1 MFIAACGVRT
11 KDFEEQTAFQS
22 GVTCKACLLP
32 GKTSTAALLSVEE
45 SGIIDNDSE
54 RSPQQGEQ
62 DIMATSTEDVKAKA
76 ATEAPTEEKAAK
88 KVKAPLPDGY
98 VTPVEFAHRLG
109 ERLNQNRESI
119 RPQIIYGY
127 LKNNAAGSKNPFP
140 SKQNT
145 DGAWIVDEAAANTWY
160 DALQGRKGD
169 REKAKAEKEKA
180 DAAKANTAAAVAPTP
195 ETSKA

>member
-1 MFIAACGVRT
+1 
-11 KDFEEQTAFQS
+11 
-22 GVTCKACLLP
+22 
-32 GKTSTAALLSVEE
+32 
-45 SGIIDNDSE
+45 
-54 RSPQQGEQ
+54 
-62 DIMATSTEDVKAKA
+62 MATSTEDVKAKA

>member
-1 MFIAACGVRT
+1 MAFVRVSRD
-11 KDFEEQTAFQS
+11 KRGYEHIYLIDATARR
-22 GVTCKACLLP
+22 
-32 GKTSTAALLSVEE
+32 GKTSRPRVLYWFRTPP
-45 SGIIDNDSE
+45 G
-54 RSPQQGEQ
+54 
-62 DIMATSTEDVKAKA
+62 
-76 ATEAPTEEKAAK
+76 
-88 KVKAPLPDGY
+88 
-98 VTPVEFAHRLG
+98 VTVGREPFAHRLG